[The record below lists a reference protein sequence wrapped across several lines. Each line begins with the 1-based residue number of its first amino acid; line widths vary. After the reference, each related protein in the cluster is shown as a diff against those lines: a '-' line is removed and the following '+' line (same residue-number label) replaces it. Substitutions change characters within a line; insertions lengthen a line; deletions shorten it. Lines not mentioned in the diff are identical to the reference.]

1 MSSYQEI
8 LISKTIQF
16 TRRINRVYSPLLLMM
31 KAELELSQLI
41 VPLVSSLCVSVVSE
55 ATYYKIC

>member
-16 TRRINRVYSPLLLMM
+16 TRINRVYSPLLLMM

-41 VPLVSSLCVSVVSE
+41 VPLVSSICVSVVSE